1 MKDSQAHRLPVAAV
15 TMPTPV
21 IVQQRP
27 LPRATQIKTFAQA
40 VFIGKYVTPEIVAQR
55 LEICRRC
62 EKRRITPAGV
72 EWCGMCGC
80 KVGDKSRQLDN
91 LAAYEENLP
100 RWGCKHPQR
109 GKGKGWTV
117 TGGE

>member
-1 MKDSQAHRLPVAAV
+1 MKLTTETHGAAPV
-15 TMPTPV
+15 
-21 IVQQRP
+21 VQKRP
-27 LPRATQIKTFAQA
+27 LPTVAQVKTFAQA
-40 VFIGKYVTPEIVAQR
+40 ILIGKYVPPVMVVKR

-62 EKRRITPAGV
+62 EKRRVTPVGV
-72 EWCGMCGC
+72 EWCGLCGC

-109 GKGKGWTV
+109 GKGKGWPEV
-117 TGGE
+117 SNQ

>member
-1 MKDSQAHRLPVAAV
+1 MSDSNESQIRRVLTTA
-15 TMPTPV
+15 TMV
-21 IVQQRP
+21 RQRP
-27 LPRATQIKTFAQA
+27 FPRVAQMKTFAQA
-40 VFIGKYVTPEIVAQR
+40 VVTGKYVSPEVVAMR

-62 EKRRITPAGV
+62 EKRRVTPAGV

-80 KVGDKSRQLDN
+80 KVGNKSRQIDN

-109 GKGKGWTV
+109 GKGRGWPV
-117 TGGE
+117 